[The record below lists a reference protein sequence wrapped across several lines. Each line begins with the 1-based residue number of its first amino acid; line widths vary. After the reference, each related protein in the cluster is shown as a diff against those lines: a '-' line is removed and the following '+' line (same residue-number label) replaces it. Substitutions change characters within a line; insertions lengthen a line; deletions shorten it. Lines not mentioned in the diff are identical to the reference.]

1 MQSDPQTTKFDGD
14 NISQIRHW
22 VGIARQ
28 AIDQDH
34 RAVKFLNEAMHYV
47 EQEEKRYERD

>member
-1 MQSDPQTTKFDGD
+1 MTKPETTHDGD
-14 NISQIRHW
+14 NIRQIRHW
-22 VGIARQ
+22 LGIAKQ

-47 EQEEKRYERD
+47 EQEEKRYAKR